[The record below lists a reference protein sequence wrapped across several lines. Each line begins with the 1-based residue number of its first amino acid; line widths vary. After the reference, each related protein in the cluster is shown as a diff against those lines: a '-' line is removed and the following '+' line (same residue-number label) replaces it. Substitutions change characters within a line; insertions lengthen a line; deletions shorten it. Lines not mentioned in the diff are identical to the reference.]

1 MTTLASTDVRPAY
14 RPHRA
19 TVTRVERLSPHF
31 ARIEFGGD
39 DLAHFGTAGLDQ
51 RIKVLFPFADGSMC
65 DVGQHE
71 DDPQAHRDW
80 YDRWRGLAEHERN
93 PFRTYTVRRIDPDAR
108 RLTVDFVVHHDAGPA
123 GSWAEAARVGD
134 QLVVVG
140 PDQRSP
146 LSRVGIDF
154 KPANSSRL
162 LIVGDETAVPAVGS
176 ILESLPADRA
186 ADVFLEVPSLAD
198 TAVIRPPANADLRW
212 IVREQDGGRPD
223 REHGEGL
230 IEAVTAWAAES
241 RDILER
247 AAAPRPQVLADVD
260 VDREI
265 LWDSPEEDAACDGE
279 FYAWIAGEAATIK
292 QLRRLLVSGHGVD
305 RRRVAFMG
313 YWRRGIAERTG

>member
-1 MTTLASTDVRPAY
+1 MTILAATQIRPAY

-19 TVTRVERLSPHF
+19 AVTRVERLSPHF

-65 DVGQHE
+65 DVGQH
-71 DDPQAHRDW
+71 DDETGDDW
-80 YDRWRGLAEHERN
+80 YATWRGLADHERN
-93 PFRTYTVRRIDPDAR
+93 PFRTYTVRRIDADAR

-123 GSWAEAARVGD
+123 GSWAESARVGD
-134 QLVVVG
+134 ELVIVG

-146 LSRVGIDF
+146 HSRVGIDW
-154 KPANSSRL
+154 KPASASRV
-162 LIVGDETAVPAVGS
+162 LIVGDETAVPAIGS
-176 ILESLPADRA
+176 ILESLPSDRI
-186 ADVFLEVPSLAD
+186 ADVFIEVPAVAD
-198 TAVIRPPANADLRW
+198 TVVIQPPAHADVRW
-212 IVREQDGGRPD
+212 IVRTQDDGRGE

-230 IEAVTAWAAES
+230 IEAVTAWADEHG
-241 RDILER
+241 DILER
-247 AAAPRPQVLADVD
+247 AKAPRPQPLAEVD

-265 LWDSPEEDAACDGE
+265 LWDSPEEDDAACDGE
-279 FYAWIAGEAATIK
+279 FYAWMAGEAATIK